1 MGRRDRGGGKLKE
14 LRTMMKERSFD
25 QFKIL
30 FFLFSSLAGFL
41 LLPLVVEYYKTKKKK
56 LDSCLDF
63 PIIC

>member
-41 LLPLVVEYYKTKKKK
+41 LLPLVVEYYKTKKKN
-56 LDSCLDF
+56 
-63 PIIC
+63 